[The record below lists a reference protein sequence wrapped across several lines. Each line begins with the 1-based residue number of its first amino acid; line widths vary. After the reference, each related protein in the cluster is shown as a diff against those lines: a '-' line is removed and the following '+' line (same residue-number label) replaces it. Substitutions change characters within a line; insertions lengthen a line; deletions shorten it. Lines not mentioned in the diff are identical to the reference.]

1 MDSVNPYELFFDSC
15 FFHIPHVILDHGL
28 AEPMLNDDLNVPT
41 LQPTDV
47 MTYDLQ
53 QKVTSK
59 KPQIF
64 EIETEIRWYDV
75 VLEMLVFTLLLHGG

>member
-1 MDSVNPYELFFDSC
+1 MLFWTMDYRNQC
-15 FFHIPHVILDHGL
+15 C
-28 AEPMLNDDLNVPT
+28 DDLNVPT
-41 LQPTDV
+41 LQPTAV